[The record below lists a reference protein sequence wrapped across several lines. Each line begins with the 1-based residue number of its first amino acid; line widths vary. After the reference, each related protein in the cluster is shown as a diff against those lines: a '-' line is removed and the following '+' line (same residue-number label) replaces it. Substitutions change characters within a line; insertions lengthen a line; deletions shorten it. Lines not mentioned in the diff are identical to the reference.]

1 MEQMINVKRLMEK
14 LIKIQKDI
22 NYIREHIEDTT
33 LTKEDLV
40 ALEKSEKEFVGK
52 NTISHEDLKKERG
65 L

>member
-1 MEQMINVKRLMEK
+1 MEK